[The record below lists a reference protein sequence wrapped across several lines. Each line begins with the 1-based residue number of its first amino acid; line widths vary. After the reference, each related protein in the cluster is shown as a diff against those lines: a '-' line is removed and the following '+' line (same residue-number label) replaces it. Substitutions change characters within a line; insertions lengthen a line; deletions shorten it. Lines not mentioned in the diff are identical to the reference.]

1 MKAGERINGSDTE
14 NKQRWKEVSKKNR
27 KNEHVINRKR

>member
-14 NKQRWKEVSKKNR
+14 NKKRWKGINKK
-27 KNEHVINRKR
+27 KFQKE